1 MSFEES
7 NWLMWRDNPAFSQR
21 YTARVDPDTRTIRGR
36 WEKSTDG
43 GATWEHDFN
52 IDYFRD
58 DASTAGR

>member
-1 MSFEES
+1 
-7 NWLMWRDNPAFSQR
+7 MWRDNPEFSQR

-43 GATWEHDFN
+43 GTTWEHDFN

-58 DASTAGR
+58 RPSTADR